1 MSFIIFFVARVVEI
15 TIVALANFTFN
26 FFIYLNLPLV
36 IEPILVLNLVR
47 ARSSWLG
54 IGTEPPADR
63 SPIRRRI
70 V

>member
-1 MSFIIFFVARVVEI
+1 MELM
-15 TIVALANFTFN
+15 IVTFRRK
-26 FFIYLNLPLV
+26 LHKLV

-54 IGTEPPADR
+54 LGTEQPADR
-63 SPIRRRI
+63 SLNPRRI

>member
-1 MSFIIFFVARVVEI
+1 MPKYLVIIH
-15 TIVALANFTFN
+15 
-26 FFIYLNLPLV
+26 YLRRQLV

-54 IGTEPPADR
+54 LGTEPPADR
-63 SPIRRRI
+63 SPNSRRI